1 MNKLSSLITHFTTYK
16 TVKSAIHVSSI
27 KRAKKLVTGF
37 ATAAI
42 ASGCLFAGAAQ
53 AEYPNQPVSFVVPF
67 PPGDLEDVTTRMI
80 ANDFQAMY
88 NVPAAVI
95 NKPGGGGGP
104 FPGAVS
110 VAKAP
115 ADGNTIGSFVV
126 GVPLVGPQIGI
137 PELSPNPFEPIAV
150 YLTYP
155 FVIVASKSAPYQTLE
170 EMAEYGKKNKLILG
184 HFGAPLIP
192 SKVTLAVAKKLDFN
206 WGSDAGFDALDC
218 NTLASGD
225 VDVMNTTLQLILP
238 CLDKVNVL
246 ATVTEDRIAKIPDV
260 RTVGEIFPDLKIGLW
275 NGIFV
280 HKDTAPEIK
289 EKIALSVKKTV
300 QSDKIQALSAKTGAQ
315 IYWKDAAQSNAQL
328 DADLITLG
336 NINKALDN

>member
-1 MNKLSSLITHFTTYK
+1 MKKMTTI
-16 TVKSAIHVSSI
+16 VSA
-27 KRAKKLVTGF
+27 AL
-37 ATAAI
+37 AA
-42 ASGCLFAGAAQ
+42 SCLMMGSAH
-53 AEYPNQPVSFVVPF
+53 AEYPSKPVSFVVPF

-80 ANDFQAMY
+80 ADDFQKAY

-104 FPGAVS
+104 FPGAVH

-115 ADGNTIGSFVV
+115 ADGSTIGSFVI

-137 PELSPNPFEPIAV
+137 PELSPDPFDPIGV

-155 FVIVASKSAPYQTLE
+155 FVIVSAKNAPYQTLE
-170 EMAEYGKKNKLILG
+170 EMAEHAKKNKLILG

-192 SKVTLAVAKKLDFN
+192 SKVSIALAGKLGFQ

-218 NTLASGD
+218 NTLSSGD

-246 ATVTEDRIAKIPDV
+246 ATVTEERIKKIPDV

-280 HKDTAPEIK
+280 HKDTPAEAR
-289 EKIALSVKKTV
+289 EKIAASAKQTV
-300 QSDKIQALSAKTGAQ
+300 LGDKAQDLGDKTGAQ
-315 IYWKDAAQSNAQL
+315 VYWKDATKSKAQIAKDMKTMANIEAL
-328 DADLITLG
+328 LG
-336 NINKALDN
+336 N